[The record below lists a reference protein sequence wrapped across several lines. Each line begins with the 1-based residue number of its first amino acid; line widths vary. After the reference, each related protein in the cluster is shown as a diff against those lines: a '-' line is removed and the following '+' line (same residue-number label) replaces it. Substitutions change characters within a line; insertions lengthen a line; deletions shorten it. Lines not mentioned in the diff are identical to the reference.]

1 MHRHFRSNRHDKM
14 TSSQNQLKCFTQTTM
29 QQKTPLQRNPLLIT
43 LMEADVLWPNND
55 DDDAEPRRK
64 EIGAE
69 KKPEDRES
77 RSWKPVFV
85 YDSSRADDDD
95 DDDDGGG
102 GEMIPPHLIVASRM
116 ADKMAFS
123 VCVGNGRTLKGRDL
137 RRVRNTILRLT
148 GFLER

>member
-1 MHRHFRSNRHDKM
+1 MEELR
-14 TSSQNQLKCFTQTTM
+14 
-29 QQKTPLQRNPLLIT
+29 
-43 LMEADVLWPNND
+43 EADVLWPNK

-69 KKPEDRES
+69 KKPEDRGS

-85 YDSSRADDDD
+85 YDNSRAEDDDD
-95 DDDDGGG
+95 GDGGGG

-137 RRVRNTILRLT
+137 RRVRNSVLRLT

>member
-1 MHRHFRSNRHDKM
+1 MEELR
-14 TSSQNQLKCFTQTTM
+14 
-29 QQKTPLQRNPLLIT
+29 
-43 LMEADVLWPNND
+43 EADVLWPNND
-55 DDDAEPRRK
+55 DDAEPRRK
-64 EIGAE
+64 EIGGE

-85 YDSSRADDDD
+85 YDSSRAED

-123 VCVGNGRTLKGRDL
+123 VFVGNGRTLKGRDL

>member
-1 MHRHFRSNRHDKM
+1 MGREKGKENRSNRHDKM
-14 TSSQNQLKCFTQTTM
+14 TSSQNQPKWFTQTTV
-29 QQKTPLQRNPLLIT
+29 QQKTPLQRNPLQRSFP
-43 LMEADVLWPNND
+43 ADVLWPNN

-77 RSWKPVFV
+77 HSWKPVFV
-85 YDSSRADDDD
+85 YDSSRADV
-95 DDDDGGG
+95 DDDGGG

>member
-1 MHRHFRSNRHDKM
+1 MEELR
-14 TSSQNQLKCFTQTTM
+14 
-29 QQKTPLQRNPLLIT
+29 
-43 LMEADVLWPNND
+43 EADVLWPNND
-55 DDDAEPRRK
+55 DDAEPRRK
-64 EIGAE
+64 EIRGE

-85 YDSSRADDDD
+85 YDSSRAED